1 MNTHAMNRLV
11 LPAAF
16 LTGLLAIAW
25 VGAGFVGSSAIALAM
40 TAAIGLAYLVGAA
53 EIRRLR
59 RDSAGLAAALDAVPQ
74 PLNALGDWLGQVPPA
89 LRAAVRQRIEGGRG
103 ALPGLTLVPYLI
115 GLLVMLGMLGTFL
128 GMVLTFKGAVFAL
141 EGSADLQAI
150 RSALAAPIKGLGL
163 SFGTSVAGVAG
174 SAMLGLMAAL
184 ARRERL
190 YVTRRLDGAAAGV
203 FLPFSRE
210 HRQRQTELALQQQAA
225 ALPGLVGQV
234 QALMDQ
240 MAQRQTQL
248 DEQLLQ
254 RQDRFHAEA
263 SRAYTA
269 LAQSVQTSLHDSLAA
284 SARAAGDSLR
294 PVVESAMAAL
304 ASESARQHE
313 RVGAAVQAQLDGLS
327 ARFGTTAGAVAESW
341 QGALQQQRQDSGQLL
356 DGLTRALA
364 DFSDR
369 FEQRSG
375 ALLDGVQQTLQQQLA
390 GQAQALAQQQTGATE
405 ALQTLAG
412 RLLEG
417 WQQAGEQTLAQ
428 QQAMG
433 EALAQ
438 TVTRLN
444 GHTQEQARLA
454 QDGVARLLAQTEA
467 LVQARTESEGAWT
480 RQQGERMDQLAAL
493 WRSELAALR
502 DAESARG
509 QAAVA
514 RLGELQAALAQQLA
528 TLGTALEAPMA
539 RLIDTA
545 SQAPRA
551 AAELIVQLR
560 EEMSRLAERDQVT
573 LQERGELV
581 AHIQQLLQGVHQAT
595 GEQRAAIEAMVTS
608 ATAVLDQ
615 VGRQFT
621 ETVGVQA
628 SRAEAVA
635 AQVAGSAT
643 DIARL
648 GEAFGQGVQQ
658 FGQTSEQLTQSLQR
672 VESAVSQSM
681 ARSDEQLAY
690 YVAQAREVVDLSI
703 SAQQGI
709 VEDLR
714 RLRAAVPKAAL
725 AGSGA

>member
-59 RDSAGLAAALDAVPQ
+59 RDSTGLAAALDAVPQ
-74 PLNALGDWLGQVPPA
+74 PLNALDDWLGQVPPA
-89 LRAAVRQRIEGGRG
+89 LRGAVRQRIEGGRG

-128 GMVLTFKGAVFAL
+128 GMVITFKGAVFAL

-190 YVTRRLDGAAAGV
+190 DVARRLDGAAVGV

-240 MAQRQTQL
+240 MAQRQTLL

-263 SRAYTA
+263 SLAYTA

-313 RVGAAVQAQLDGLS
+313 RVGAVVQAQLDGLS
-327 ARFGTTAGAVAESW
+327 ARFGTTASAVADSW

-364 DFSDR
+364 EFSDR

-390 GQAQALAQQQTGATE
+390 GQAQALAQQQAGASD

-417 WQQAGEQTLAQ
+417 WQQVGEQTLAR

-444 GHTQEQARLA
+444 GHTQEQTRRA
-454 QDGVARLLAQTEA
+454 QDDVARLLAQTEA
-467 LVQARTESEGAWT
+467 LVQARTESETAWT

-502 DAESARG
+502 DAEAARG
-509 QAAVA
+509 QAAVE

-528 TLGTALEAPMA
+528 TLGTALEEPMA

-573 LQERGELV
+573 LQERGEMV

-621 ETVGVQA
+621 DTVGVQA

-643 DIARL
+643 DIVRL

-658 FGQTSEQLTQSLQR
+658 FAQTSEQLTQSLQR

>member
-25 VGAGFVGSSAIALAM
+25 VGAGFIGSSAIALAM

-59 RDSAGLAAALDAVPQ
+59 RDSTGLAAALDAVPQ
-74 PLNALGDWLGQVPPA
+74 PLNALDDWLGQVPPA
-89 LRAAVRQRIEGGRG
+89 LRGAVRQRIEGGRG

-128 GMVLTFKGAVFAL
+128 GMVITFKGAVFAL

-190 YVTRRLDGAAAGV
+190 DVARRLDGAAAGV

-234 QALMDQ
+234 QALMEQ
-240 MAQRQTQL
+240 MAQRQTLL

-263 SRAYTA
+263 SRTYTA

-327 ARFGTTAGAVAESW
+327 ARFGTTASAVADSW

-364 DFSDR
+364 EFSDR

-390 GQAQALAQQQTGATE
+390 GQAQALAQQQAGASD

-417 WQQAGEQTLAQ
+417 WQQVGEQTLAR

-444 GHTQEQARLA
+444 GHTQEQTRRA
-454 QDGVARLLAQTEA
+454 QDDVARLLAQTEA
-467 LVQARTESEGAWT
+467 LVQARTESETAWT

-502 DAESARG
+502 DAEAVRG
-509 QAAVA
+509 QAAVE

-528 TLGTALEAPMA
+528 TLGTALEEPMA

-573 LQERGELV
+573 LQERGEMV

-621 ETVGVQA
+621 DTVGVQA
-628 SRAEAVA
+628 GRAEAVA

-658 FGQTSEQLTQSLQR
+658 FAQTSEQLTQSLQR

>member
-40 TAAIGLAYLVGAA
+40 TVAIGLAYLVGAA

-74 PLNALGDWLGQVPPA
+74 PLNALDDWLGQVPAA
-89 LRAAVRQRIEGGRG
+89 LRGAVRQRIEGGRG

-128 GMVLTFKGAVFAL
+128 GMVITFKGAVFAL

-190 YVTRRLDGAAAGV
+190 DVARRLEGAAAGV

-240 MAQRQTQL
+240 MAQRQTLL

-254 RQDRFHAEA
+254 RQDSFHAEA

-327 ARFGTTAGAVAESW
+327 ARFGTTASAVADSW
-341 QGALQQQRQDSGQLL
+341 QGALQQQRQDSGQLI

-364 DFSDR
+364 GFSDR

-375 ALLDGVQQTLQQQLA
+375 ALLDGVQQSMGRQLA
-390 GQAQALAQQQTGATE
+390 EQTHAV
-405 ALQTLAG
+405 AQTL
-412 RLLEG
+412 
-417 WQQAGEQTLAQ
+417 T
-428 QQAMG
+428 
-433 EALAQ
+433 ALTGSA
-438 TVTRLN
+438 
-444 GHTQEQARLA
+444 QEQARRA
-454 QDGVARLLAQTEA
+454 QDDVARLLAQTEA
-467 LVQARTESEGAWT
+467 LVQARTESEAAWT

-502 DAESARG
+502 DAEAVRG
-509 QAAVA
+509 QSAVE
-514 RLGELQAALAQQLA
+514 RLGELQAALAKQLA
-528 TLGTALEAPMA
+528 TLGTALEAPMT

-573 LQERGELV
+573 LQERGEMV
-581 AHIQQLLQGVHQAT
+581 AQIQQLLQGVHQAT

-621 ETVGVQA
+621 DTVGVQA

-658 FGQTSEQLTQSLQR
+658 FAQTSEQLTQSLQR

>member
-40 TAAIGLAYLVGAA
+40 TTAIGLAYLVGAA

-59 RDSAGLAAALDAVPQ
+59 LDSTGLAAALDAVPQ
-74 PLNALGDWLGQVPPA
+74 PLNALDDWLGQVPPA
-89 LRAAVRQRIEGGRG
+89 LRGAVRQRIEGGRG

-128 GMVLTFKGAVFAL
+128 GMVITFKGAVFAL

-190 YVTRRLDGAAAGV
+190 DVARRLDGAAAGV

-240 MAQRQTQL
+240 MAQRQTLL

-327 ARFGTTAGAVAESW
+327 ARFGTTASAVADSW

-364 DFSDR
+364 EFSDR

-390 GQAQALAQQQTGATE
+390 GQAQALAQQQAGASD

-417 WQQAGEQTLAQ
+417 WQQVGEQTLAR

-444 GHTQEQARLA
+444 GHTQEQTRRA
-454 QDGVARLLAQTEA
+454 QDDVARLLAQTEA
-467 LVQARTESEGAWT
+467 LVQARTESETAWT

-502 DAESARG
+502 DAEAVRG
-509 QAAVA
+509 QAAVE

-573 LQERGELV
+573 LQERGEMV

-621 ETVGVQA
+621 DTVGVQA
-628 SRAEAVA
+628 GRAEAVA

-648 GEAFGQGVQQ
+648 SEAFGQGVQQ
-658 FGQTSEQLTQSLQR
+658 FAQTSEQLTQSLQR
-672 VESAVSQSM
+672 VESAVNQSM

>member
-74 PLNALGDWLGQVPPA
+74 PLNALDDWLGQVPPA
-89 LRAAVRQRIEGGRG
+89 LRGAVRQRIEGGRG

-128 GMVLTFKGAVFAL
+128 GMVITFKGAVFAL

-190 YVTRRLDGAAAGV
+190 DVARRLDGAAAGV

-240 MAQRQTQL
+240 MAQRQTLL

-327 ARFGTTAGAVAESW
+327 ARFGTTASAVADSW

-364 DFSDR
+364 EFSNR

-390 GQAQALAQQQTGATE
+390 GQAQALAQQQAGASD

-417 WQQAGEQTLAQ
+417 WQQVGEQTLAR

-444 GHTQEQARLA
+444 GHTQEQTRRA
-454 QDGVARLLAQTEA
+454 QDDVARLLAQTEA
-467 LVQARTESEGAWT
+467 LVQARTESETAWT

-502 DAESARG
+502 DAEAVRG
-509 QAAVA
+509 QAAVE

-573 LQERGELV
+573 LQERGEMV

-621 ETVGVQA
+621 DTVGVQA
-628 SRAEAVA
+628 GRAEAVA

-658 FGQTSEQLTQSLQR
+658 FAQTSEQLTQSLQR